1 MKIIIKKS
9 SCFLIF
15 IFSIYNVLVAQTSKK
30 IDWKNDL
37 EIYKKDLEQKHI
49 EVYHSITKED
59 FANEWQK
66 IYNNIDALN
75 DFEIIVKLMRLTRL
89 VNDGHTSISLQ
100 NISKQH
106 FPIEVKL
113 IDGQWR
119 VIKVSSKH
127 SNLLKLSL
135 TAIDDIPIDEV
146 SAKVSEVAQFV
157 ENQYSQKIRTG
168 EYLNIAEL
176 LYALHITKKEH
187 KAAFTFLDDNNQEIK
202 TTLNSLG
209 TDTSN
214 EGSDFIHL
222 TTGVAEIT
230 KPNDPAFPYL
240 WFTPI
245 KNTKALYINFESYPT
260 FEDMQV
266 FGETL
271 VNYIATNHIQKV
283 IIDMRNN
290 GGGDLYVGVVLAY
303 ALNLA
308 DTIDWKN
315 GVFVLTS
322 NNTFSAATSNAALFK
337 QLLNAKIVGEP
348 TGSNPTGY
356 QDMDSFTLPN
366 SKLIITYSKRL
377 FQLSEKLNTALQ
389 PDIFIKQDWDSLL
402 RKEDNVLR
410 KLIDDKIVANK

>member
-1 MKIIIKKS
+1 MKLLNKKSIYYIIII
-9 SCFLIF
+9 C
-15 IFSIYNVLVAQTSKK
+15 SICNVLVAQTSKK

-37 EIYKKDLEQKHI
+37 EIYKKGLEQKHI
-49 EVYHSITKED
+49 DVYHSITKED

-66 IYNNIDALN
+66 IYNSSDTLN
-75 DFEIIVKLMRLTRL
+75 DFEIILKLMRLTRRI
-89 VNDGHTSISLQ
+89 NDGHTSVSLRNMPLQ
-100 NISKQH
+100 R
-106 FPIEVKL
+106 FPLEVNF
-113 IDGQWR
+113 IDGEWR
-119 VIKVSSKH
+119 VVKVSSKH
-127 SNLLKLSL
+127 SSLLKLSL
-135 TAIDDIPIDEV
+135 TAIDDIPIVEV

-168 EYLNIAEL
+168 EYLNISEL
-176 LYALHITKKEH
+176 LFALHITKKVD
-187 KAAFTFLDDNNQEIK
+187 KAVFTFLDDNNQEIK
-202 TTLNSLG
+202 ITLNSLSV
-209 TDTSN
+209 DTSN
-214 EGSDFIHL
+214 KVSNFIHL
-222 TTGVAEIT
+222 TTGVPEIT
-230 KPNDPAFPYL
+230 KPENPSFPYL

-245 KNTKALYINFESYPT
+245 KNSKALYINFESYPT

-308 DTIDWKN
+308 DSIDWKN

-322 NNTFSAATSNAALFK
+322 NKTFSAATSNAALYK

-348 TGSNPTGY
+348 TGSNPNGY

-366 SKLIITYSKRL
+366 SKLVITYSKRL
-377 FQLSEKLNTALQ
+377 FQLSEKLNATLQ
-389 PDIFIKQDWDSLL
+389 PNIKLFYNWSDIIMGNDNILHTLIKNL
-402 RKEDNVLR
+402 
-410 KLIDDKIVANK
+410 

>member
-1 MKIIIKKS
+1 MKLLNKKSIYYIIII
-9 SCFLIF
+9 C
-15 IFSIYNVLVAQTSKK
+15 SICNVSVAQTSKK

-37 EIYKKDLEQKHI
+37 EIYKKGLEQKHI

-66 IYNNIDALN
+66 IYNSSDTLN
-75 DFEIIVKLMRLTRL
+75 DFEIILKLMRLTRRI
-89 VNDGHTSISLQ
+89 NDGHTSVSLR
-100 NISKQH
+100 NIPLH
-106 FPIEVKL
+106 RFPLEVNF
-113 IDGQWR
+113 IDGKWR
-119 VIKVSSKH
+119 VVKVSSKH

-168 EYLNIAEL
+168 EYLNISEL
-176 LYALHITKKEH
+176 LFALHITKKVD
-187 KAAFTFLDDNNQEIK
+187 KAVFTFLDDNKQEIK
-202 TTLNSLG
+202 VTLKAV
-209 TDTSN
+209 DKDASN
-214 EGSDFIHL
+214 KASDFIHL
-222 TTGVAEIT
+222 TTGVAEII

-308 DTIDWKN
+308 DSIDWKN
-315 GVFVLTS
+315 GMFLLTS
-322 NNTFSAATSNAALFK
+322 NKTFSAATSNAALFK

-348 TGSNPTGY
+348 TGSNPNGY

-366 SKLIITYSKRL
+366 SKLVITYSKRL
-377 FQLSEKLNTALQ
+377 FQLSEKLNAALQ
-389 PDIFIKQDWDSLL
+389 PDILIKQKKNDLF
-402 RKEDNVLR
+402 DNIDTVLR
-410 KLIDDKIVANK
+410 VLISRF